1 MKFENEDL
9 EKQVLSAMMLSDEER
24 LTAFSALPTLEIF
37 QIAKN
42 RIIAEGIQ
50 ALQEA
55 GESVSL
61 ETVADTLKKS
71 GLMKEAGGVAHLANV
86 FSSLKKPGYVE
97 VHCRILIEHYL
108 RTKAHLIATD
118 LLAKTNSDTGDIF
131 DILNK
136 IQVSTDAL
144 LAQTIS
150 KSDDNFHEQLEESA
164 AMWMNKASG
173 EIAGYRTGVE
183 SLDRLCGGLTN
194 SELTIVGA
202 RPGQG
207 KTALVVSLMRN
218 LAKQGIGCGLFSL
231 EMSKHEVVQRLA
243 SQESG
248 IFAYKMKQGE
258 MSNYDKSNLMDA
270 VHRMK
275 SWNIKISDEGYLNM
289 NKIRAKATMWRNKFN
304 IKVIFVD
311 YIGLINSNNPKET
324 NRVNVVG
331 EISRG
336 LKLLARELDVPVVAL
351 SQLSR
356 KVEERNDKMP
366 IMSDLRESG
375 SVEQDADVIW
385 MMFRPETYDE
395 NGTFKMGTVEIP
407 NKGLCIIDQVK
418 MRSGSTGIVP
428 LQFDGP
434 LMRIKEYT
442 QQEDKHSHDG
452 HPF

>member
-1 MKFENEDL
+1 MTFENEEL
-9 EKQVLSAMMLSDEER
+9 EKQVLSAMMLSNEDR
-24 LTAFSALPTLEIF
+24 LTAFSILPTLEIF
-37 QIAKN
+37 QVGKN
-42 RIIAEGIQ
+42 KIIAEAIQ

-55 GESVSL
+55 GESVEL
-61 ETVADTLKKS
+61 ETVAATLKKS

-86 FSSLKKPGYVE
+86 YKSLKAPGHVE
-97 VHCRILIEHYL
+97 VHCRILIEQYL
-108 RTKAHLIATD
+108 RVKAYLLATD

-136 IQVSTDAL
+136 IQFSTDAL
-144 LAQTIS
+144 LAQAIS
-150 KSDDNFHEQLEESA
+150 KSDDNFHQQLDESA
-164 AMWMNKASG
+164 TIWMNKTTG
-173 EIAGYRTGVE
+173 EIAGYRTGID
-183 SLDRLCGGLTN
+183 SLDKLCGGLTN

-207 KTALVVSLMRN
+207 KTALVVSLIRN

-248 IFAYKMKQGE
+248 IFAYKIKQGE
-258 MSNYDKSNLMDA
+258 MSTYDKSNLMDA
-270 VHRMK
+270 VQRMK
-275 SWNIKISDEGYLNM
+275 SWNLKISDDGYLNM
-289 NKIRAKATMWRNKFN
+289 MKIRTKATMWKNKYG

-336 LKLLARELDVPVVAL
+336 LKLLARELDVPVIAL

-395 NGTFKMGTVEIP
+395 NGTFNFGTTEIP

-428 LQFDGP
+428 LQFDAP
-434 LMRIKEYT
+434 LMKLKDYT
-442 QQEDKHSHDG
+442 IETERSSHDG
-452 HPF
+452 SPF

>member
-1 MKFENEDL
+1 MTFENEDM
-9 EKQVLSAMMLSDEER
+9 EKQVLSAMMLSNEER
-24 LTAFSALPTLEIF
+24 LTAFSVIPTLDIF
-37 QIAKN
+37 QISKN
-42 RIIAEGIQ
+42 RIIAEAIQ
-50 ALQEA
+50 AQQDA
-55 GESVSL
+55 GEPVEL
-61 ETVADTLKKS
+61 ETIAATLKKS
-71 GLMKEAGGVAHLANV
+71 GLMKEAGGASYLANV
-86 FSSLKKPGYVE
+86 FSSLKKPGHVE
-97 VHCRILIEHYL
+97 FHCRLLIEHYL
-108 RTKAHLIATD
+108 RSKVYMIATD
-118 LLAKTNSDTGDIF
+118 LMVKMSSETGDIF
-131 DILNK
+131 DILSK

-150 KSDDNFHEQLEESA
+150 KSDDNFHQQLDESA
-164 AMWMNKASG
+164 AMWLNKASG
-173 EIAGYRTGVE
+173 EIAGYKTGVE

-194 SELTIVGA
+194 SELTVVGA

-248 IFAYKMKQGE
+248 VFAYKIKQGGL
-258 MSNYDKSNLMDA
+258 STYDKSNLMDA

-289 NKIRAKATMWRNKFN
+289 MKIRAKATMWRNKFD

-311 YIGLINSNNPKET
+311 YIGLINSNNPKEM
-324 NRVNVVG
+324 NRVNVVS

-336 LKLLARELDVPVVAL
+336 LKLLARELNIPVVAL